1 MVPLAAILAL
11 GFAGVTPAPYL
22 TDLFTELDARLPNG
36 QYRIPSLVSTPS
48 GTLLAIIN
56 GREHRRDVTPNI
68 IYLRRSVDDGATW
81 SDAVPL
87 LSDPNNATEYGGAP
101 VVDPTGAI
109 TYVHT
114 KYVFGSHGCGG
125 CVQWGTRSVDDG
137 LTWSTPQPLNVSGSP
152 ANETYGGALASGVT
166 LKNGAHAGR
175 MMVAL
180 RGDCCGQERTS
191 FVIYSDDRGASWR
204 GGQKISLLPQYGG
217 GWTEC
222 QVAELQNGSVLLT
235 SRNAFDT
242 TSGQG
247 PRMFARS
254 DDGGVSWAANWSAYD
269 LPDPYCEGSLL
280 SDPKAGTL
288 LFGNPS
294 HAGHRLNFSVH
305 RSADGGR
312 TWPRATVVYAG
323 DAAYSDMAFTRN
335 GSVAVLFERGSG
347 GDPYRWVSFGVLPV
361 PQYQ

>member
-1 MVPLAAILAL
+1 MYPSPQFLRSDSLA
-11 GFAGVTPAPYL
+11 TPAPYL
-22 TDLFTELDARLPNG
+22 TDLFTELDARLPSG

-81 SDAVPL
+81 SDAVPM

-101 VVDPTGAI
+101 VVDPVSGAI

-114 KYVFGSHGCGG
+114 KFVFGSHGCGG

-166 LKNGAHAGR
+166 LKIGAHAGR
-175 MMVAL
+175 MLVAL

-247 PRMFARS
+247 PRMLRGATTAASAGRPTGARTTCPTRTARARCS
-254 DDGGVSWAANWSAYD
+254 PTRRPARCSSATRRTRATASTSPSTAATTA
-269 LPDPYCEGSLL
+269 
-280 SDPKAGTL
+280 A
-288 LFGNPS
+288 
-294 HAGHRLNFSVH
+294 
-305 RSADGGR
+305 
-312 TWPRATVVYAG
+312 TWPSATVVYAG

-335 GSVAVLFERGSG
+335 GRRRALRARFRRRPVQVGF
-347 GDPYRWVSFGVLPV
+347 FGVLPV
-361 PQYQ
+361 PQ